1 MSYQALYR
9 VWRPQRFDE
18 LVGQQ
23 IVTQTLKNA
32 IITHQISHA
41 YLFAGPRGT
50 GKTSAAKIFA
60 KAVNCHH
67 SKDGEPC
74 NKCEICKAI
83 TNGQLNDVIE
93 IDAASNNGVE
103 EIRDIRDKAKYAP
116 TQADYKV
123 YIIDEVHMLSTGA
136 FNALLKTLEEPP
148 ANVIFILATTE
159 PHKIPLTI
167 ISRVQRFDFRRISA
181 EDAFKRMKFILDQKK
196 VDYEDKALWV
206 IANAA
211 EGGMRDALS
220 ILDQVL
226 SFSDNQV
233 KLDDALLVTGSVTK
247 QLLKKYFLEV
257 CQHQSATA
265 LDTMKDI
272 LGEGKDGQRF
282 IEDLISF
289 IRDVLLYQE
298 SPKLVD
304 VASTGLKDEDFSELG
319 KAATATVLYQMID
332 ELNNIQD
339 EMRFTTHPDVYLE
352 VLTVKLCQI
361 RPAQANA
368 TASQP
373 AAPAQSQTSLAANAT
388 IKKLQN
394 EIQQLQTTV
403 QQLQSARQ
411 NTPVQQRTQPRVS
424 QPHKAR
430 VNLNAIY
437 PILKVAKRQ
446 DLTNV
451 QNLWEDM
458 LNHLSVPQRSLLHI
472 AKPVA
477 ASDHGVIVAFNYS
490 FLFQEATTDEAL
502 ATDMEKSLQQ
512 LTGNDYRIVFVPN
525 DKWPEIRRD
534 YLKEHGLSKKPSP
547 AKPKAGGTPVKAS
560 APSAPQRDN
569 KPAQASQSAAAEP
582 PLPEEPPAA
591 SDDPAGSD
599 PVAAA
604 QSLFGSD
611 IVKVEND

>member
-9 VWRPQRFDE
+9 VWRPQRFDD

-23 IVTQTLKNA
+23 IVTRTLKNA

-74 NKCEICKAI
+74 NECEICKAI

-181 EDAFKRMKFILDQKK
+181 EDAFNRMKYILEQKE
-196 VDYEDKALWV
+196 VTYDEKALWV

-226 SFSDNQV
+226 SFSDNEV

-247 QLLKKYFLEV
+247 QLLKKYFIEISK
-257 CQHQSATA
+257 HEGAPA

-272 LGEGKDGQRF
+272 LDEGKDGQRF

-289 IRDVLLYQE
+289 IRDILLYQE
-298 SPKLVD
+298 SPSLISVE
-304 VASTGLKDEDFSELG
+304 STGLKKEDFEEIVQLASSS
-319 KAATATVLYQMID
+319 TLYQMID
-332 ELNNIQD
+332 ELNNIQE

-352 VLTVKLCQI
+352 VLTIKLAQI
-361 RPAQANA
+361 E
-368 TASQP
+368 SQKNTQS
-373 AAPAQSQTSLAANAT
+373 APAVSLTTNTEAT
-388 IKKLQN
+388 KTIEKLQQ
-394 EIQQLQTTV
+394 EIQQLQQTV
-403 QQLQSARQ
+403 KQLQNMPVKASRPSPRQ
-411 NTPVQQRTQPRVS
+411 QNEQPRV
-424 QPHKAR
+424 QQKKVQ
-430 VNLNAIY
+430 VNLNKIY
-437 PILKVAKRQ
+437 PVLENATRQ
-446 DLTNV
+446 DLINV
-451 QNLWEDM
+451 RELWGDM
-458 LNHLSVPQRSLLHI
+458 LNLLSVPQRSLLHVSQ
-472 AKPVA
+472 PVA
-477 ASDHGVIVAFNYS
+477 ASAVGIIVAFDYP
-490 FLFQEATTDEAL
+490 FLFQQAADDTTLLENMENAL
-502 ATDMEKSLQQ
+502 QR
-512 LTGNDYRIVFVPN
+512 LTGNERQVVFVPK
-525 DKWPEIRRD
+525 DKWPKIRQD
-534 YLKEHGLSKKPSP
+534 FIKDHGFGNKQQKTQSSKQKPQTTEGSGQTS
-547 AKPKAGGTPVKAS
+547 AATPV
-560 APSAPQRDN
+560 PTE
-569 KPAQASQSAAAEP
+569 EP
-582 PLPEEPPAA
+582 PLPPEDEALTEATSPQE
-591 SDDPAGSD
+591 DNQ
-599 PVAAA
+599 VATA
-604 QSLFGSD
+604 QKLFGSD
-611 IVKVEND
+611 IVKIEDN

>member
-9 VWRPQRFDE
+9 VWRPQQFND

-23 IVTQTLKNA
+23 IVTRTLKNA

-74 NKCEICKAI
+74 NECEICKAI

-181 EDAFKRMKFILDQKK
+181 EDAFNRMEYILSQKK
-196 VDYEDKALWV
+196 VTYDEKALWV

-226 SFSDNQV
+226 SFSDNEV

-247 QLLKKYFLEV
+247 QLLKKYFLEISK
-257 CQHQSATA
+257 HEGATA

-272 LGEGKDGQRF
+272 LNEGKDGQRF

-289 IRDVLLYQE
+289 IRDILLYQE
-298 SPKLVD
+298 SPSLISIE
-304 VASTGLKDEDFSELG
+304 STGLKKEDFEEIVQLASSE
-319 KAATATVLYQMID
+319 TLYQMID
-332 ELNNIQD
+332 ELNNIQE

-352 VLTVKLCQI
+352 VLTIKLTQI
-361 RPAQANA
+361 KPQRNNQSVSAVSLNANA
-368 TASQP
+368 E
-373 AAPAQSQTSLAANAT
+373 ANKT
-388 IKKLQN
+388 IEKLQQ
-394 EIQQLQTTV
+394 EIQQLQQTV
-403 QQLQSARQ
+403 KQLQ
-411 NTPVQQRTQPRVS
+411 NTPLKARRPSPHQQNEQPRV
-424 QPHKAR
+424 QQKKVQ
-430 VNLNAIY
+430 VNLNKVY
-437 PILKVAKRQ
+437 PVLENATRQ
-446 DLTNV
+446 DLINV
-451 QNLWEDM
+451 RELWGEM
-458 LNHLSVPQRSLLHI
+458 LNLLSVPQRSLLHVSQ
-472 AKPVA
+472 PVA
-477 ASDHGVIVAFNYS
+477 ASAVGIIVAFDYP
-490 FLFQEATTDEAL
+490 FLFQQAADDTTLLENMENAL
-502 ATDMEKSLQQ
+502 QR
-512 LTGNDYRIVFVPN
+512 LTGNERQVVFVPK
-525 DKWPEIRRD
+525 DKWPTIRQD
-534 YLKEHGLSKKPSP
+534 FINDHGFSSKQQKGQAPKQNSKTAGVSEQPPVASPVPS
-547 AKPKAGGTPVKAS
+547 
-560 APSAPQRDN
+560 D
-569 KPAQASQSAAAEP
+569 EP
-582 PLPEEPPAA
+582 PLPSEKALTEETVPQ
-591 SDDPAGSD
+591 DDQ
-599 PVAAA
+599 VATA
-604 QSLFGSD
+604 QKLFGSD
-611 IVKVEND
+611 IVKIEDN

>member
-9 VWRPQRFDE
+9 VWRPQRFDDM
-18 LVGQQ
+18 VGQQ
-23 IVTQTLKNA
+23 VVTRTLKNA

-67 SKDGEPC
+67 SQDGEPC
-74 NKCEICKAI
+74 NECDTCKAI

-181 EDAFKRMKFILDQKK
+181 TDSFERMKYILEQKK
-196 VDYEDKALWV
+196 VEYDEKALWV

-257 CQHQSATA
+257 CQNQSAPA
-265 LDTMKDI
+265 LETMKEI

-298 SPKLVD
+298 SPKLIKVE
-304 VASTGLKDEDFSELG
+304 STGLKDEDFAELS
-319 KAATATVLYQMID
+319 KAASSTTLYRMID
-332 ELNNIQD
+332 DLNNIQM

-352 VLTVKLCQI
+352 VLTVKL
-361 RPAQANA
+361 
-368 TASQP
+368 SQP
-373 AAPAQSQTSLAANAT
+373 VLEQKPINEAPQVQTSSANQAEVDKLQAQVQALQQT
-388 IKKLQN
+388 VKKLREDGGIVN
-394 EIQQLQTTV
+394 
-403 QQLQSARQ
+403 R
-411 NTPVQQRTQPRVS
+411 PVQKSPQPVKEQPRVKS
-424 QPHKAR
+424 RKIQ
-430 VNLNAIY
+430 VNLHQVY
-437 PILKVAKRQ
+437 PVLGAATRQ
-446 DLTNV
+446 DLIKIND
-451 QNLWEDM
+451 LWGDM
-458 LNHLSVPQRSLLHI
+458 LNMLSVPQRSLLHVSQ
-472 AKPVA
+472 PVA
-477 ASDHGVIVAFNYS
+477 ASPDGIIVAFDYA
-490 FLFQEATTDEAL
+490 FLFQQ
-502 ATDMEKSLQQ
+502 ATDDDALIKAMEEGLQR
-512 LTGNDYRIVFVPN
+512 LSGDERKVVFVPK
-525 DKWPEIRRD
+525 DQWPRIRQE
-534 YLKEHGLSKKPSP
+534 YIQSHGLGK
-547 AKPKAGGTPVKAS
+547 GGQTVHPDNKQQS
-560 APSAPQRDN
+560 APANANSPVQEDAPAEQTPSQEPQSETQKDLVAT
-569 KPAQASQSAAAEP
+569 AQK
-582 PLPEEPPAA
+582 
-591 SDDPAGSD
+591 
-599 PVAAA
+599 
-604 QSLFGSD
+604 LFGSD
-611 IVKVEND
+611 IVKVENN

>member
-9 VWRPQRFDE
+9 VWRPQRFDD

-23 IVTQTLKNA
+23 IVTRTLKNA

-74 NKCEICKAI
+74 NECEICKAI

-181 EDAFKRMKFILDQKK
+181 EDAFNRMKYILEQKE
-196 VDYEDKALWV
+196 VTYDEKALWV

-226 SFSDNQV
+226 SFSDNEV

-247 QLLKKYFLEV
+247 QLLKKYFIEISK
-257 CQHQSATA
+257 HEGAPA

-272 LGEGKDGQRF
+272 LDEGKDGQRF

-289 IRDVLLYQE
+289 IRDILLYQE
-298 SPKLVD
+298 SPSLISVE
-304 VASTGLKDEDFSELG
+304 STGLKKEDFEEIVQLASSS
-319 KAATATVLYQMID
+319 TLYQMID
-332 ELNNIQD
+332 ELNNIQE

-352 VLTVKLCQI
+352 VLTIKLAQI
-361 RPAQANA
+361 E
-368 TASQP
+368 SQKNTQS
-373 AAPAQSQTSLAANAT
+373 APAVSLTTNTEAT
-388 IKKLQN
+388 KTIEKLQQ
-394 EIQQLQTTV
+394 EIQQLQQTV
-403 QQLQSARQ
+403 KQLQNMPVKASRPSPRQ
-411 NTPVQQRTQPRVS
+411 QNEQPRV
-424 QPHKAR
+424 QQKKVQ
-430 VNLNAIY
+430 VNLNKIY
-437 PILKVAKRQ
+437 PVLENATRQ
-446 DLTNV
+446 DLINV
-451 QNLWEDM
+451 RELWGDM
-458 LNHLSVPQRSLLHI
+458 LNLLSVPQRSLLHVSQ
-472 AKPVA
+472 PVA
-477 ASDHGVIVAFNYS
+477 ASAVGIIVAFDYP
-490 FLFQEATTDEAL
+490 FLFQQAADDTTLLENMENAL
-502 ATDMEKSLQQ
+502 QR
-512 LTGNDYRIVFVPN
+512 LTGNERQVVFVPK
-525 DKWPEIRRD
+525 DKWPKIRQDFIKD
-534 YLKEHGLSKKPSP
+534 YGFGNKQQKTQSSKQKPQTTEGSGQTS
-547 AKPKAGGTPVKAS
+547 AATPV
-560 APSAPQRDN
+560 PTE
-569 KPAQASQSAAAEP
+569 EP
-582 PLPEEPPAA
+582 PLPPEDEALTEATSPQE
-591 SDDPAGSD
+591 DNQ
-599 PVAAA
+599 VATA
-604 QSLFGSD
+604 QKLFGSD
-611 IVKVEND
+611 IVKIEDN

>member
-9 VWRPQRFDE
+9 VWRPQRFDD

-23 IVTQTLKNA
+23 IVTRTLKNA

-74 NKCEICKAI
+74 NECEICKAI

-181 EDAFKRMKFILDQKK
+181 EDAFNRMKYILDQKEITY
-196 VDYEDKALWV
+196 DEKALWV

-226 SFSDNQV
+226 SFSDNEV

-247 QLLKKYFLEV
+247 QLLKKYFLEISK
-257 CQHQSATA
+257 HEGAAA

-272 LGEGKDGQRF
+272 LDEGKDGQRF

-289 IRDVLLYQE
+289 IRDILLYQE
-298 SPKLVD
+298 SPSLISVE
-304 VASTGLKDEDFSELG
+304 STGLKQEDFEEIVQLASS
-319 KAATATVLYQMID
+319 ATLYQMID
-332 ELNNIQD
+332 ELNNIQE

-352 VLTVKLCQI
+352 VLTIKLAQI
-361 RPAQANA
+361 DPQKNIQSAPTVSSDTNTEA
-368 TASQP
+368 TKM
-373 AAPAQSQTSLAANAT
+373 
-388 IKKLQN
+388 IEKLQQ
-394 EIQQLQTTV
+394 EIQQLQQTV
-403 QQLQSARQ
+403 KQLQ
-411 NTPVQQRTQPRVS
+411 NTPVKASRPSPQQQNEQPRV
-424 QPHKAR
+424 QQKKVQ
-430 VNLNAIY
+430 VNLNKIY
-437 PILKVAKRQ
+437 PVLENATRQ
-446 DLTNV
+446 DLINV
-451 QNLWEDM
+451 RELWGDM
-458 LNHLSVPQRSLLHI
+458 LNLLSVPQRSLLHVSQ
-472 AKPVA
+472 PVA
-477 ASDHGVIVAFNYS
+477 ASAVGIIVAFDYP
-490 FLFQEATTDEAL
+490 FLFQQAADDTTLLGNMESAL
-502 ATDMEKSLQQ
+502 QR
-512 LTGNDYRIVFVPN
+512 LTGNERQVVFVPK
-525 DKWPEIRRD
+525 DKWPKIRQD
-534 YLKEHGLSKKPSP
+534 FIKDHGFGKNQQKTQPIIKQKTQATEGSGHPP
-547 AKPKAGGTPVKAS
+547 AGTP
-560 APSAPQRDN
+560 APIV
-569 KPAQASQSAAAEP
+569 EP
-582 PLPEEPPAA
+582 PLPPEDEVLTEEKSPQE
-591 SDDPAGSD
+591 DNQ
-599 PVAAA
+599 VATA
-604 QSLFGSD
+604 QKLFGSD
-611 IVKVEND
+611 IVKVEDN

>member
-9 VWRPQRFDE
+9 VWRPQRFDD

-23 IVTQTLKNA
+23 IVTRTLKNA

-74 NKCEICKAI
+74 NECEICKAI

-181 EDAFKRMKFILDQKK
+181 EDAFNRMKYILDQKEITY
-196 VDYEDKALWV
+196 DEKALWV

-226 SFSDNQV
+226 SFSDNEV

-247 QLLKKYFLEV
+247 QLLKKYFLEISK
-257 CQHQSATA
+257 HEGAAA

-272 LGEGKDGQRF
+272 LDEGKDGQRF

-289 IRDVLLYQE
+289 IRDILLYQE
-298 SPKLVD
+298 SPSLISVE
-304 VASTGLKDEDFSELG
+304 STGLKQEDFEEIVQLASS
-319 KAATATVLYQMID
+319 ATLYQMID
-332 ELNNIQD
+332 ELNNIQE

-352 VLTVKLCQI
+352 VLTIKLAQI
-361 RPAQANA
+361 DPQKNIQSAPTVSSDTNTEA
-368 TASQP
+368 TKM
-373 AAPAQSQTSLAANAT
+373 
-388 IKKLQN
+388 IEKLQQ
-394 EIQQLQTTV
+394 EIQQLQQTV
-403 QQLQSARQ
+403 KQLQ
-411 NTPVQQRTQPRVS
+411 NTPVKASRPSPQQQNEQPRV
-424 QPHKAR
+424 QQKKVQ
-430 VNLNAIY
+430 VNLNKIY
-437 PILKVAKRQ
+437 PVLENATRQ
-446 DLTNV
+446 DLINV
-451 QNLWEDM
+451 RELWGDM
-458 LNHLSVPQRSLLHI
+458 LNLLSVPQRSLLHVSQ
-472 AKPVA
+472 PVA
-477 ASDHGVIVAFNYS
+477 ASAVGIIVAFDYP
-490 FLFQEATTDEAL
+490 FLFQQAADDTTLLGNMESAL
-502 ATDMEKSLQQ
+502 QR
-512 LTGNDYRIVFVPN
+512 LTGNERQVVFVPK
-525 DKWPEIRRD
+525 DKWPKIRQD
-534 YLKEHGLSKKPSP
+534 FIKDHGFGKNQQKTQPIIKQKTQATEGSGHPP
-547 AKPKAGGTPVKAS
+547 AGTP
-560 APSAPQRDN
+560 APMV
-569 KPAQASQSAAAEP
+569 EP
-582 PLPEEPPAA
+582 PLPPEDEVLTEEKSPQE
-591 SDDPAGSD
+591 DNQ
-599 PVAAA
+599 VATA
-604 QSLFGSD
+604 QKLFGSD
-611 IVKVEND
+611 IVKVEDN

>member
-23 IVTQTLKNA
+23 VVTQTLKNA

-67 SKDGEPC
+67 LQDGEPC
-74 NKCEICKAI
+74 NQCDLCKAI
-83 TNGQLNDVIE
+83 TKGQLNDVIE

-181 EDAFKRMKFILDQKK
+181 QDAFNRMKYILDQKQ
-196 VDYEDKALWV
+196 VDYEEKALWV

-226 SFSDNQV
+226 SFSDNEV
-233 KLDDALLVTGSVTK
+233 KLTDALTVTGSVTK
-247 QLLKKYFLEV
+247 QLLEKYFLEV
-257 CQHQSATA
+257 TDHQSAAA
-265 LDTMKDI
+265 LNTMKDI
-272 LGEGKDGQRF
+272 LGQGKDGQRF

-298 SPKLVD
+298 SPKLVL
-304 VASTGLKDEDFSELG
+304 VASTGLSDDDFQ
-319 KAATATVLYQMID
+319 KMAAATTANVLYQMID
-332 ELNNIQD
+332 ELNNIQE

-352 VLTVKLCQI
+352 VLTVKLAQVDKQTVATTAPT
-361 RPAQANA
+361 PAASTDSGTSQQTIADLKATVKQLQATVKKLQEQPVA
-368 TASQP
+368 TPRAAKPASQP
-373 AAPAQSQTSLAANAT
+373 
-388 IKKLQN
+388 
-394 EIQQLQTTV
+394 
-403 QQLQSARQ
+403 R
-411 NTPVQQRTQPRVS
+411 VQQRKVE
-424 QPHKAR
+424 
-430 VNLNAIY
+430 VNLSQINPVLGKATR
-437 PILKVAKRQ
+437 K
-446 DLTNV
+446 DLV
-451 QNLWEDM
+451 EIQGLWQE
-458 LNHLSVPQRSLLHI
+458 LLSKLSVPQRSLLHVS
-472 AKPVA
+472 KPVA
-477 ASDHGVIVAFNYS
+477 ASTDGVIVAFDYA
-490 FLFQEATTDEAL
+490 FLFQQAMDDAVLLTS
-502 ATDMEKSLQQ
+502 MERGLQE
-512 LTGNDYRIVFVPN
+512 LTGTERRVVFVPK
-525 DKWPEIRRD
+525 DKWPRIRQE
-534 YLKEHGLSKKPSP
+534 YIKEHGLGKPQHGQAKTNTPPVSTQP
-547 AKPKAGGTPVKAS
+547 AALS
-560 APSAPQRDN
+560 
-569 KPAQASQSAAAEP
+569 QAHQQSDGDSGQP
-582 PLPEEPPAA
+582 PLPPEPPSAA
-591 SDDPAGSD
+591 DSAEDA
-599 PVAAA
+599 VTKA
-604 QSLFGSD
+604 QELFGSD
-611 IVKVEND
+611 IVKVEDN